1 MKINQLA
8 SIIASKEGHKSQAR
22 ICDIREILSIL
33 GDLSY
38 ETPDVVRVIVALGI
52 TRANKKKKIKKSNP
66 I

>member
-8 SIIASKEGHKSQAR
+8 SIIAQKEGHKSQAR

-38 ETPDVVRVIVALGI
+38 ETPDVVRAIVALGI
-52 TRANKKKKIKKSNP
+52 TRANKRKKIKKSNP
-66 I
+66 S